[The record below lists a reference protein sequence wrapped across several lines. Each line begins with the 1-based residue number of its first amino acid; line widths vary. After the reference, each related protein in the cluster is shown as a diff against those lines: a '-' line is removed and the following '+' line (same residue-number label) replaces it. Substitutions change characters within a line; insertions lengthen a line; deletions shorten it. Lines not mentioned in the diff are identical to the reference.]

1 MGTLCCAPFV
11 CFGTIFQ
18 DYVGSYET
26 RATPAN
32 LLEGSPRKS
41 FMDREERIPTKGEA
55 RNTIDIV
62 EDLFWKGCRL

>member
-26 RATPAN
+26 PPTPPN
-32 LLEGSPRKS
+32 FLK
-41 FMDREERIPTKGEA
+41 EERKRGKEEFYRSDKKGFYPKE
-55 RNTIDIV
+55 V
-62 EDLFWKGCRL
+62 GVHG